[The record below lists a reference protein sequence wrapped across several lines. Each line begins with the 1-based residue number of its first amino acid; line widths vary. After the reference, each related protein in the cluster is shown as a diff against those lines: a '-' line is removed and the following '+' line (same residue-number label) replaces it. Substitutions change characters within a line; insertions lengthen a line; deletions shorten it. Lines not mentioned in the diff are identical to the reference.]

1 MIAQVLLALSMI
13 RSIDAVEPLAA
24 SSIAASIVGR
34 PELAPEIASIC
45 KIESRCSRVGV
56 HTKHADRVRGEVF
69 REAATRRSW
78 IDPVGCAAHR
88 DRTPDQWGVRGSHG
102 NVAAYAV
109 RHLGPCVAP
118 EVLDLPI
125 MSAIATARRLVEL
138 RRRYGRRT
146 PAARDHAWRHG
157 VGCSCGRAT

>member
-1 MIAQVLLALSMI
+1 MIAGVALALAFV
-13 RSIDAVEPLAA
+13 RSIVAVDPVDASA
-24 SSIAASIVGR
+24 IAARVVGE
-34 PELAPEIASIC
+34 PALAIEVASIC
-45 KIESRCSRVGV
+45 KIESRCSLVGV

-69 REAATRRSW
+69 LEAAIKRSW
-78 IDPVGCAAHR
+78 IDPIGCAWHR
-88 DRTPDQWGVRGSHG
+88 DREPDQWGVRGPHG

-109 RHLGPCVAP
+109 RHLGACVAP

-157 VGCSCGRAT
+157 VGCSCGRAK